1 MKNSP
6 EEQIIF
12 YHEKTKHH
20 FHNYARGPDGLDWPN
35 QPLPFRFYRGSEMLL
50 LPLLEK
56 DRDADYEG
64 LYRENNQCS
73 FTAEH
78 IAGFLELSLSLSAWK
93 EVPGERWSLRIN
105 PSSGNLH
112 PEEAYL
118 ILPSTGNITCGIY
131 HYNSFLHCLEKRAEV
146 PEELWQKVKEH
157 FKTEGFL
164 VSLSSIFWRE
174 AWKYGERAFRYCN
187 HDTGH
192 ALACLRF
199 SANIFGWKMKYLNSM
214 SCEDIEK
221 ILGFHKTEWKELEEE
236 YGEVLCYVYSSYD
249 DIPGKLPDDIVLSF
263 SGLSFNGIPDELSM
277 EKVKW
282 DIIYET
288 AEAVKKPRTEEYRY
302 DYGKKELE
310 FLCNSHLK
318 ASEIIRCR
326 RSAVDFNR
334 YSSVIT
340 KEAFFSILDRTLQ
353 RNNTPP
359 FDIELS
365 MPSVHLFIFV
375 HNVKDLDRGIYFFI
389 RNQKDLEEIKNLSHP
404 SFLWKE
410 VQRDFPLYLLK
421 KGNFREEAKIISC
434 IQDIAGDSAF
444 SLGMIAKF
452 RETVEKEPWKYTHLF
467 WEAGM
472 IGQILYLE
480 AEAKGLRGTG
490 IGCFFDDEVHMMA
503 GFKDNTYQ
511 SLYHFTIGMP
521 LKDERL
527 IDCPPYY
534 HLKRLY
540 GDEWSTTHR

>member
-1 MKNSP
+1 MKNSLQ
-6 EEQIIF
+6 ELIIL

-20 FHNYARGPDGLDWPN
+20 FHNYATGPDFLDWQN
-35 QPLPFRFYRGSEMLL
+35 QPLPFRFYRGSEISP

-56 DRDADYEG
+56 EPDADYEG
-64 LYRENNQCS
+64 LYRENQQCS
-73 FTAEH
+73 FTQEN

-112 PEEAYL
+112 PTEAYL
-118 ILPSTGNITCGIY
+118 ILPSTGKFSCGVY
-131 HYNSFLHCLEKRAEV
+131 HYNSFLHCLEKRTEV
-146 PEELWQKVKEH
+146 PEELWQKVTEH

-192 ALACLRF
+192 AIASLRF
-199 SANIFGWKMKYLNSM
+199 SANLFGWKIKYLNSM
-214 SCEDIEK
+214 SCDDIER

-236 YGEVLCYVYSSYD
+236 YGEFLCYVYSSND
-249 DIPGKLPDDIVLSF
+249 DISRGLTEEIISSFSNLSF
-263 SGLSFNGIPDELSM
+263 IGIPDELST
-277 EKVKW
+277 ERVKW
-282 DIIYET
+282 EIIYNT
-288 AEAVKKPRTEEYRY
+288 AESVEKSVTEERFY
-302 DYGKKELE
+302 DYGNKKLD
-310 FLCNSHLK
+310 LSSVTQLK
-318 ASEIIRCR
+318 ASEIIRQR
-326 RSAVDFNR
+326 RSAVDFNI

-340 KEAFFSILDRTLQ
+340 REKFFSILDKTMQ
-353 RNNTPP
+353 RNNTAP
-359 FDIELS
+359 FDIEIS
-365 MPSVHLFIFV
+365 MPSIHLFIFV
-375 HNVKDLDRGIYFFI
+375 HNVKGLDSGIYFFI
-389 RNQKDLEEIKNLSHP
+389 RNHHDLEEIKNLSHR

-410 VQRDFPLYLLK
+410 VERDFPLYLLK
-421 KGNFREEAKIISC
+421 KGNFREEAKLVSC

-452 RETVEKEPWKYTHLF
+452 RETVEKEHWRYPQLF

-472 IGQILYLE
+472 IGQVLYLE

-490 IGCFFDDEVHMMA
+490 IGCFFDDAVHEII
-503 GFKDNTYQ
+503 GFKDNAYQ

-521 LKDERL
+521 MKDERL

-534 HLKRLY
+534 HLKRLNSEY
-540 GDEWSTTHR
+540 